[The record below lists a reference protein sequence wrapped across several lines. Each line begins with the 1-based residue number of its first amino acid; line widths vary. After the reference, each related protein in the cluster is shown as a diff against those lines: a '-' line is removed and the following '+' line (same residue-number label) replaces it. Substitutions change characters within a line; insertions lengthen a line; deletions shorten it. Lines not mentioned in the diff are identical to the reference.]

1 MAEETAN
8 ALHVGIGVAATC
20 IGVACSVYHCCCRV
34 WRRLKGYTPTAAA
47 GAVAAAGLMAAGQLS
62 SVTTVGPPPNRGDA
76 GSGASGSCRAASAGD
91 CPSAAQPQCPSSQD
105 TGDCQA
111 SAQPQCSSTSGPQDP
126 GDCQPTAQPDCSP
139 ASGAQTVSDAGASG
153 QPRSGPGGSA
163 VPGGSDGDA
172 VLYPALPDAI
182 APSLATTPEFARR
195 GTTWCHAS
203 EVMLNVNLIFEFST
217 GLQCIQYR

>member
-76 GSGASGSCRAASAGD
+76 APGVCAAGRNAPQESGD
-91 CPSAAQPQCPSSQD
+91 CPAAPQPRCSPPSGSQETSACGQEAQPS
-105 TGDCQA
+105 
-111 SAQPQCSSTSGPQDP
+111 CSS
-126 GDCQPTAQPDCSP
+126 
-139 ASGAQTVSDAGASG
+139 ASG
-153 QPRSGPGGSA
+153 QEPVSSSIFLFSFTLVVKYTEGLFY
-163 VPGGSDGDA
+163 
-172 VLYPALPDAI
+172 LYLGVKRRISNILCNPINCCTNVHLLALI
-182 APSLATTPEFARR
+182 
-195 GTTWCHAS
+195 C
-203 EVMLNVNLIFEFST
+203 
-217 GLQCIQYR
+217 

>member
-76 GSGASGSCRAASAGD
+76 APGACAAGRNA
-91 CPSAAQPQCPSSQD
+91 PQESR
-105 TGDCQA
+105 DCQA
-111 SAQPQCSSTSGPQDP
+111 APQPQCSPPGGSQETSECGQAAQPSCSSASGPQP
-126 GDCQPTAQPDCSP
+126 
-139 ASGAQTVSDAGASG
+139 VSSKNFFLFLAVEYKKFILLVHWEI
-153 QPRSGPGGSA
+153 GSLRRNNQFFTMYTE
-163 VPGGSDGDA
+163 VCCTN
-172 VLYPALPDAI
+172 VYLL
-182 APSLATTPEFARR
+182 SLAF
-195 GTTWCHAS
+195 
-203 EVMLNVNLIFEFST
+203 
-217 GLQCIQYR
+217 

>member
-91 CPSAAQPQCPSSQD
+91 C
-105 TGDCQA
+105 
-111 SAQPQCSSTSGPQDP
+111 
-126 GDCQPTAQPDCSP
+126 
-139 ASGAQTVSDAGASG
+139 
-153 QPRSGPGGSA
+153 
-163 VPGGSDGDA
+163 
-172 VLYPALPDAI
+172 
-182 APSLATTPEFARR
+182 
-195 GTTWCHAS
+195 
-203 EVMLNVNLIFEFST
+203 
-217 GLQCIQYR
+217 